1 MYFKN
6 KIKIFLYHY
15 LRINRAP
22 SNRLA
27 TLWLKK
33 DLYKIRNYHTAID
46 VGCGKFI
53 NRRYFKNKNYVG
65 VDIDEDILKGGL
77 KIYPNT
83 KYFKGSVLNKLPVKG
98 DIIVATL
105 LLTTQSFPVNKT
117 INAINNL
124 IEAVNKEGDLIF
136 TIGRRNYIYKDE
148 IFKVLKNSFYEV
160 KMRQYGN
167 FNKPSILGVLISF
180 AMYLFPK
187 LRINSKNKMF
197 YCVAK
202 NKK

>member
-1 MYFKN
+1 M
-6 KIKIFLYHY
+6 H
-15 LRINRAP
+15 
-22 SNRLA
+22 
-27 TLWLKK
+27 
-33 DLYKIRNYHTAID
+33 
-46 VGCGKFI
+46 
-53 NRRYFKNKNYVG
+53 
-65 VDIDEDILKGGL
+65 
-77 KIYPNT
+77 T